1 MDKDSNT
8 SALSPSETRAA
19 TLRAEPV
26 PVSGIAGIANA
37 WRRIDRNAETR
48 TDDEAQDSFHIGV
61 RDGFSEA
68 VQLIDVLTGGDG
80 EYRFCTDGDPER
92 HCPTPAE
99 MIARIV
105 ERVNPEGTHHG

>member
-1 MDKDSNT
+1 MDKDS
-8 SALSPSETRAA
+8 
-19 TLRAEPV
+19 
-26 PVSGIAGIANA
+26 IANA
-37 WRRIDRNAETR
+37 WLDIERKAEKR
-48 TDDEAQDSFHIGV
+48 TDDEAEDAFHIGV
-61 RDGFSEA
+61 QDGFSQA

-80 EYRFCTDGDPER
+80 EYRFCTYGYSER